1 MLPSLT
7 YSQYPKQTIINGDS
21 VVIMTTK
28 QAVKMNQVFIS
39 KNNTIEI
46 KSDSIKLLSNSVDSL
61 THLPKQIQFVK
72 VERTI
77 SASDLVGVIVFLIYG
92 SFAFFMIK

>member
-28 QAVKMNQVFIS
+28 QAVKMNQVFIG
-39 KNNTIEI
+39 KNNIIRRDGNT
-46 KSDSIKLLSNSVDSL
+46 KLKLRYFQE
-61 THLPKQIQFVK
+61 KF
-72 VERTI
+72 E
-77 SASDLVGVIVFLIYG
+77 
-92 SFAFFMIK
+92 FF